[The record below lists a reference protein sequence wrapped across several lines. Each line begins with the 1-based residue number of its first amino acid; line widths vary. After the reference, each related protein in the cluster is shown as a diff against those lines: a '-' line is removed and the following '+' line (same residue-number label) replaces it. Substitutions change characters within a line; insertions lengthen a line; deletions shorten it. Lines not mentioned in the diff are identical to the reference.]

1 MSRSYKKFPIVKD
14 KTGPGKKFAKRL
26 ASKAVRRYKDGI
38 RNGSMYRR
46 IFCSWNI
53 NDLRFYK
60 TLSEAIHY
68 WETSDAPI
76 KIAQSRQQVF
86 NEWAKHYYRK

>member
-1 MSRSYKKFPIVKD
+1 MSRSYKKFPVVKD

-38 RNGSMYRR
+38 HNGSMYRK

-53 NDLRFYK
+53 NDLWLHK
-60 TLSEAIHY
+60 TLREAIHY
-68 WETSDAPI
+68 WEISDAPTV
-76 KIAQSRQQVF
+76 IAQSKQQVF